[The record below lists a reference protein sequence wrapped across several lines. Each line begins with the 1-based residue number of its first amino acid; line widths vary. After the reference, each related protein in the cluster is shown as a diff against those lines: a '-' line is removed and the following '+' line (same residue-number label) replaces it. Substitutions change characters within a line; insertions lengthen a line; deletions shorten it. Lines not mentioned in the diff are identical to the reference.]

1 MAIFDGFSDRDVQRI
16 TSAGTFV
23 RLPAD
28 WSPIA
33 ERTPADKAYILLS
46 GSASVRKGR
55 EEIATLGP
63 GDIFG
68 EAAILN
74 HQLRNASIVT
84 TSRVEALH
92 FTDEA
97 LRRLCAEVPVFRE
110 ALARRPPT
118 GSAQAGDRP

>member
-1 MAIFDGFSDRDVQRI
+1 MAIFEGFSARDVQRI

-28 WSPIA
+28 WSPIW
-33 ERTPADKAYILLS
+33 ERTPADKAYVLLS
-46 GSASVRKGR
+46 GSASVRRGQ

-63 GDIFG
+63 GDVFG

-84 TSRVEALH
+84 TSPVEALH
-92 FTDEA
+92 FTDDA
-97 LRRLCAEVPVFRE
+97 VRRLCVEVPAFRAALDRTVE
-110 ALARRPPT
+110 ARLGPT
-118 GSAQAGDRP
+118 S